1 MAKRKHNPAPRQTCR
16 GVASTD
22 KRTCELAR
30 DFVADWGNAQIRA
43 QRVCGG
49 CMPME
54 ITELDGPAPT
64 VLGSNRVAPAPVDLE
79 QGGEQLPAG
88 TDKGAELQL
97 MQPPAGNTTAAAS
110 DQPQADRVGSG
121 SMLASKSSLKS
132 AQAALLDIRQ
142 DATELP
148 HAVRQKVRLARA
160 VILRAYPGTRT
171 PYVYIP
177 AGALPVHV
185 PRHRLR
191 ARAA

>member
-1 MAKRKHNPAPRQTCR
+1 
-16 GVASTD
+16 
-22 KRTCELAR
+22 
-30 DFVADWGNAQIRA
+30 
-43 QRVCGG
+43 
-49 CMPME
+49 ME
-54 ITELDGPAPT
+54 ITELDGRASPVPPAPAI
-64 VLGSNRVAPAPVDLE
+64 LGSNRVAPASVDLE
-79 QGGEQLPAG
+79 GGEQPQAG
-88 TDKGAELQL
+88 TDTGAELQL